1 MKTCSSLVRTTV
13 VAAVVV
19 LLSST
24 TGMLAQQKGKSTV
37 SDERVAELM
46 KMALEQAVQQ
56 AKPGAPAA
64 PQGPVVDLQ
73 IEDAVNRAAE
83 QNIDLSVAK
92 LNPQLQDLSL
102 AQTRAA
108 YKPTLTGTFGDNS
121 RTSIPSDT
129 LSGGAITTTQNYTY
143 NAGISQVLPWTGGTA
158 AFNWNNGRQFLA
170 SNNYRINPSYSS
182 SFQLQLTQDLWR
194 NFTIDA
200 TRQSLWTGLIQRQIT
215 DVNLRATIVN
225 TVASTRNAYWDLVY
239 AIQALEVARQS
250 LTLSEKLVQ
259 DNQAR
264 VEIGTLAPL
273 DVITAQSQAATARQ
287 TVVQREQTVKQNE
300 ITLKRLIVAST
311 TDPLWSATLN
321 PVDRPEPPAAAAPID
336 LESAIRNAL
345 DKRTDLIV
353 SRETLRQSEIT
364 LKYNKNQTA
373 PRAQLV
379 ANYGA
384 SGTGGDIWSRID
396 PTTGKPTNTGGV
408 VTLAQ
413 AGGYTDALRIM
424 SQRQAPAWSAQVNFS
439 YQIGTSSQDAA
450 YARAKVQLQQ
460 SQMQLKKQELQV
472 ATDVT
477 NAALNVQNYLQQVA
491 TTRVAREL
499 AQKKLEA
506 EQSKFDVG
514 MQTNYFVT
522 QAQNDL
528 LNAQTAELQAIANY
542 RKALV
547 TFQQV
552 QETGSGSVSGVSSG
566 GTGGTG
572 GTGSTGGGA

>member
-1 MKTCSSLVRTTV
+1 VKTCSSLLRMTV
-13 VAAVVV
+13 VATAVAFLITASGV
-19 LLSST
+19 
-24 TGMLAQQKGKSTV
+24 LAQQQGKSAV
-37 SDERVAELM
+37 SDARVAELM
-46 KMALEQAVQQ
+46 KMALEQAGQKPA
-56 AKPGAPAA
+56 AKPGEPAA
-64 PQGPVVDLQ
+64 PQGPVMDLQ
-73 IEDAVNRAAE
+73 IEDAVNKAAE

-92 LNPQLQDLSL
+92 LNPQLQDLSI

-121 RTSIPSDT
+121 ATSIPSDT
-129 LSGGAITTTQNYTY
+129 LSGGAITTTQRYTY
-143 NAGISQVLPWTGGTA
+143 NAGVSQVLPWTGGTA
-158 AFNWNNGRQFLA
+158 SLAWNNGRAFET
-170 SNNYRINPSYSS
+170 SNKYRINPSYSS
-182 SFQLQLTQDLWR
+182 AFTLQMTQDLWR
-194 NFTIDA
+194 NFTIDN

-225 TVASTRNAYWDLVY
+225 TVASTRTAYWDLVY
-239 AIQALEVARQS
+239 AIQSLEVARQS
-250 LTLSEKLVQ
+250 LVLAEKLVQ

-287 TVVQREQTVKQNE
+287 TVVQREQTRKQAE

-311 TDPLWSATLN
+311 SDPLWNATLN
-321 PVDRPEPPAAAAPID
+321 PVDRPEPPATAAPID
-336 LESAIRNAL
+336 LEAAIRNAL

-353 SRETLRQSEIT
+353 SRQTLQQSEIT
-364 LKYNKNQTA
+364 MKYNKNQTL

-384 SGTGGDIWSRID
+384 SGTAGDIWARYD
-396 PTTGKPTNTGGV
+396 PVTGNPVNTGG
-408 VTLAQ
+408 TTKLLQ

-424 SQRQAPAWSAQVNFS
+424 RNRLAPTWTAQVNFT

-450 YARAKVQLQQ
+450 YARSKVQLQQ

-477 NAALNVQNYLQQVA
+477 NAALNVQNYLQQVT

-506 EQSKFDVG
+506 EQSKFEVG

-547 TFQQV
+547 TFAQV
-552 QETGSGSVSGVSSG
+552 QETGSSSVSGVSSG
-566 GTGGTG
+566 
-572 GTGSTGGGA
+572 TGSTGGQ